1 MERQSAVR
9 FPKLLEWL
17 AGREKARHDEGG
29 VRIQQHATTTQGRCL
44 RAKTLALHML
54 LVWWCGGGGVAVVG
68 VVVVW
73 YQQHVMMIDFT
84 DGSFH
89 YLLKIFHIYYTCRC
103 ASCRKQTFQMSPFR
117 YDVGGQHTCLSRR
130 IPGFE
135 SLYRNFC
142 FLQHSL
148 LILFIM
154 VAGRA

>member
-1 MERQSAVR
+1 MRAASGSSSTR
-9 FPKLLEWL
+9 RPPKDVAFGQKHWL
-17 AGREKARHDEGG
+17 S
-29 VRIQQHATTTQGRCL
+29 TCC
-44 RAKTLALHML
+44 
-54 LVWWCGGGGVAVVG
+54 WCGGVAVVG
-68 VVVVW
+68 VVVVVW

-135 SLYRNFC
+135 SLYRNFLLFTAFIAYFVHYGC
-142 FLQHSL
+142 WESL
-148 LILFIM
+148 GGKLE
-154 VAGRA
+154 G